1 MEERVTVFIPRGAS
15 NEDPNLFVSINGINY
30 LLPRGKESQV
40 PKAVAMELERAA
52 RAREQGSRN
61 IDQMLAK

>member
-1 MEERVTVFIPRGAS
+1 MKDRVSVFVPRGAS
-15 NEDPNLFVSINGINY
+15 NEDPNLFVSINGVNY
-30 LLPRGKESQV
+30 LLPRGKESTV

-61 IDQMLAK
+61 IDQMLSK